1 MFQMIIRNMDF
12 DITVVEENMIQIIFL
27 VTNIIEY
34 SLHSIIW
41 AVFSFLYLKKLKFQK
56 YMSVLENFKNIPL
69 IGLRQQQ

>member
-34 SLHSIIW
+34 LLHSIIW
-41 AVFSFLYLKKLKFQK
+41 RP
-56 YMSVLENFKNIPL
+56 N
-69 IGLRQQQ
+69 